1 MQVYS
6 FAGSQDFTVIV
17 YNYYIRSS
25 ASLSGAWWLFRIKNQ
40 GKTVVVRTTK
50 IYSGFSTNNRV
61 GVSIRKKISK
71 LQSLLEKLE
80 TIMALGGRVNIGIFA
95 MAFIWSVFV
104 FVLYL
109 NDVSSCLKESN
120 KLRMAVERKDR
131 FVELLRDQNDNLKGK
146 LLRLQETSRKEDRTR
161 ESRVYLVK
169 ELPLL
174 SNATVWREAEK
185 IERK

>member
-1 MQVYS
+1 
-6 FAGSQDFTVIV
+6 
-17 YNYYIRSS
+17 
-25 ASLSGAWWLFRIKNQ
+25 
-40 GKTVVVRTTK
+40 
-50 IYSGFSTNNRV
+50 
-61 GVSIRKKISK
+61 
-71 LQSLLEKLE
+71 
-80 TIMALGGRVNIGIFA
+80 MALGGRVNIGIFA

-131 FVELLRDQNDNLKGK
+131 FVELLRDQNDNLKEK

-169 ELPLL
+169 QLPLL
-174 SNATVWREAEK
+174 SNLTV
-185 IERK
+185 